1 MTSFDNS
8 VPIVNGPAFY
18 INGMKITNDATTPNT
33 KLNIT
38 AGICRDSTNTFDINL
53 GNFNGQNN
61 SGSANAVTTI
71 NAAVNGINGLDTGSI
86 AAAKV
91 YYIYV
96 IGDPVSG
103 LATGAMVSL
112 ALPSV
117 GPLMPFGYSVF
128 RWVGCITTAA
138 GGATFVLGYWSGNQN
153 ARRFTYDSPIATSV
167 TAGTSATYAAIVLTT
182 LVPAVADLPVLFKA
196 NWTAN
201 AAADTFNMNGGNST
215 GDAWSMIAPVAGGT
229 AHTVGF
235 GTVLSQLVA
244 AVPTAQYKVSAVGGV
259 AINVAAYEYYI

>member
-8 VPIVNGPAFY
+8 VPIVNQPLLY
-18 INGMKITNDATTPNT
+18 INGMKLTNDATTPNT
-33 KLNIT
+33 KFNVT

-53 GNFNGQNN
+53 GNYNGQNN
-61 SGSANAVTTI
+61 SGTANSTTTV

-86 AAAKV
+86 VAAKV

-96 IGDPVSG
+96 VGDAVSG
-103 LATGAMVSL
+103 NATGVMMSL

-117 GPLMPFGYSVF
+117 GPLMPFGYNVF
-128 RWVGCITTAA
+128 RWIGCITTAA
-138 GGATFVLGYWSGNQN
+138 GGATFVLGYWSGDNN
-153 ARRFTYDSPIATSV
+153 ARRFTYDAPIATSV

-182 LVPAVADLPVLFKA
+182 LVPASDDLPVLFKA
-196 NWTAN
+196 DWTAN
-201 AAADTFNMNGGNST
+201 AAADTFNMHGGNST
-215 GDAWSMIAPVAGGT
+215 GDQWTLIAPVAGGT

-244 AVPTAQYKVSAVGGV
+244 GVPTSSYKVSAVGGV
-259 AINVAAYEYYI
+259 AINVAAYEYFI